1 MLITSASCT
10 RQCAQVNS
18 GTFLILLLRR
28 CLNFGGGH
36 ERNFARG
43 NWPRRRGY
51 RGLFVRRGQC
61 SPPSN
66 RAIGGRTSWA
76 ASSLMVETSRSWAS
90 AVCAKRC
97 SAHGKPC
104 ADGEFTGTAKF
115 VGRKKWRAGSR
126 IGPLKKLKSLGL
138 WLAPCHSRCCKSC
151 HSSPGSKPDPPSGGS
166 DNWHSAGVRKAS
178 FGKSILRSTTQ
189 SVFQAPPAEPA
200 GREDRRWPKAI
211 DEPLARRRGR
221 LGWPPVATGLRG
233 CSSSRA
239 EQR

>member
-97 SAHGKPC
+97 CAHGKPC

-115 VGRKKWRAGSR
+115 VGRKKWRAGIEPQRWRESNY
-126 IGPLKKLKSLGL
+126 
-138 WLAPCHSRCCKSC
+138 
-151 HSSPGSKPDPPSGGS
+151 PSG
-166 DNWHSAGVRKAS
+166 AGCSR
-178 FGKSILRSTTQ
+178 GT
-189 SVFQAPPAEPA
+189 A
-200 GREDRRWPKAI
+200 GRGCGKAGPAAGSRW
-211 DEPLARRRGR
+211 
-221 LGWPPVATGLRG
+221 
-233 CSSSRA
+233 RA
-239 EQR
+239 